1 MPSKGKTPN
10 TPPAKPG
17 AKRSRRTAQPRY
29 AEAAQLR
36 SEILA
41 YRTLGLT
48 LDEIAARVN
57 RSKSVVHTH
66 LTHAL
71 QELDEEQKEASDR
84 LRALAYARLEKV
96 LARAMLGAIKGDV
109 KCMREVQRL
118 IGQQGRLMGWGNF
131 AKVNPETGVP
141 LGEGGDGVP
150 PGHWTLPMRPTV
162 DLGAWQEQAEKV
174 WHEQQARAGKAG

>member
-1 MPSKGKTPN
+1 MPKKGSTPKK
-10 TPPAKPG
+10 PPAKPA

-29 AEAAQLR
+29 AEAAKIR

-48 LDEIAARVN
+48 LDEIAQRVN

-66 LTHAL
+66 LRNAL
-71 QELDEEQKEASDR
+71 QELDEEQKEASDG

-96 LARAMLGAIKGDV
+96 LARAMLGALKGDV

-118 IGQQGRLMGWGNF
+118 IGQQGRLMGWGTL

-141 LGEGGDGVP
+141 LGEGNDGVP
-150 PGHWTLPMRPTV
+150 PGHWTLPMRPNV
-162 DLGAWQEQAEKV
+162 DLGAWQAEAEAQWQK
-174 WHEQQARAGKAG
+174 QQQRANEA